1 MLTNFVIASRN
12 APLIER
18 WRGLNLP
25 SAQQTICSRWSELS
39 QREWPS
45 ASLCVLDLA
54 LCEAEPSFPDLHPL
68 SARVCLCLFAAEF
81 QIQDELRWLASG
93 VRACCT
99 PELEDERLKVIVDV
113 TVKGGIWV
121 SNQSLP
127 MLLQGLQRFAVPSS
141 TSASKVAE
149 SCLNVLTPQER
160 KIAQLVGQGES
171 NKLIARALNI
181 SDHTVKTH
189 LSAIFS
195 KLHLNDRVHLALLVN
210 QDVSSSAS

>member
-1 MLTNFVIASRN
+1 MLTDFVIASRN
-12 APLIER
+12 AALIAR

-25 SAQQTICSRWSELS
+25 CTQQLICSRWNELQ
-39 QREWPS
+39 QRDWPH

-54 LCEAEPSFPDLHPL
+54 LCEAEPSFPDLQPL
-68 SARVCLCLFAAEF
+68 STRVCLCLFAAEF
-81 QIQDELRWLASG
+81 QIQEELRWLASG

-99 PELEDERLKVIVDV
+99 PDLEDERLKVIVDV
-113 TVKGGIWV
+113 TAKGGIWV

-127 MLLQGLQRFAVPSS
+127 MLLQGLQRFAAPS
-141 TSASKVAE
+141 APALKVADT
-149 SCLNVLTPQER
+149 CLNVLTPQER

-210 QDVSSSAS
+210 QDASSSAP

>member
-1 MLTNFVIASRN
+1 MNPKFVIMTAN
-12 APLIER
+12 TQIEQH
-18 WRGLNLP
+18 WHALLSGLGSVSVCRKWPEQNSLP
-25 SAQQTICSRWSELS
+25 DQHFRCCILDLGL
-39 QREWPS
+39 WPS
-45 ASLCVLDLA
+45 IGESSDFRNWVAHT
-54 LCEAEPSFPDLHPL
+54 PT
-68 SARVCLCLFAAEF
+68 CLLGEVFSIEE
-81 QIQDELRWLASG
+81 ELRWLALG

-99 PELEDERLKVIVDV
+99 PDLDDERLRVIVDV
-113 TVKGGIWV
+113 TSKGGIWV

-127 MLLQGLQRFAVPSS
+127 RLLQGLQHFSAPTEKTLNGATSLSS
-141 TSASKVAE
+141 
-149 SCLNVLTPQER
+149 LTPQER

-210 QDVSSSAS
+210 QHNAQPE